1 MKKKLIV
8 LSLALLLTACSNNTG
23 GKNRDASSTEVSTK
37 QQTTQ
42 SSKKDSSNPD
52 TTPTSTS
59 SITIETTEN
68 LKNRELNPTDDVSKT
83 RRQLYE
89 QGINSSTITDK
100 ELKEYISEAKEQKK
114 DVIDYI
120 KQKINQ

>member
-23 GKNRDASSTEVSTK
+23 GKNSDASSTEVSTK
-37 QQTTQ
+37 RQTTQ

-100 ELKEYISEAKEQKK
+100 EQKK

>member
-1 MKKKLIV
+1 
-8 LSLALLLTACSNNTG
+8 
-23 GKNRDASSTEVSTK
+23 
-37 QQTTQ
+37 
-42 SSKKDSSNPD
+42 
-52 TTPTSTS
+52 TS

>member
-8 LSLALLLTACSNNTG
+8 LLLALFLTACSNNTVE
-23 GKNRDASSTEVSTK
+23 KNRDSSSTEVSTK

-42 SSKKDSSNPD
+42 
-52 TTPTSTS
+52 S

>member
-1 MKKKLIV
+1 MKKLIV
-8 LSLALLLTACSNNTG
+8 LLLALFLTACSNNTG
-23 GKNRDASSTEVSTK
+23 EKIATLHLLK
-37 QQTTQ
+37 YQL
-42 SSKKDSSNPD
+42 SSKLPSLLKDSSNPD

-114 DVIDYI
+114 DVINYI
-120 KQKINQ
+120 KQK

>member
-8 LSLALLLTACSNNTG
+8 LLLALFLTACSNNTG

-83 RRQLYE
+83 RQQLYE

>member
-1 MKKKLIV
+1 
-8 LSLALLLTACSNNTG
+8 
-23 GKNRDASSTEVSTK
+23 TEVSTK

-52 TTPTSTS
+52 TTSTSTS

-68 LKNRELNPTDDVSKT
+68 LKNRELNPTDDVSNT

-100 ELKEYISEAKEQKK
+100 ELNEYISEDNKQNEH
-114 DVIDYI
+114 VIDYI
-120 KQKINQ
+120 KQKIN

>member
-8 LSLALLLTACSNNTG
+8 LLLALFLTACSNNTG
-23 GKNRDASSTEVSTK
+23 GKNSDASSTEVSTK

-68 LKNRELNPTDDVSKT
+68 LKNSELNPTDDVSKT

-114 DVIDYI
+114 DVINYI